1 MTKTKWLIVG
11 LGNPGSKYQLT
22 RHNIGMRV
30 VESFTSKCKAELKF
44 GPDCEFAEFKYAG
57 QEVYTCLPTTY
68 MNNSGIA
75 VKKMMNKYSISPENI
90 VICLDEYNFQVGR
103 IHLKSAGSD
112 GGHNGIAS
120 VIEHINASNFIR
132 LRLGIGKD
140 FGPGEMANYVL
151 SHFYPNEDETVN
163 DMIKE
168 GVKALEMLLKIG
180 FSRAM
185 SDVNAHQAKKF
196 DSKSKKQNSAKGD
209 KPNNKS
215 FPLANK
221 KSHKSSIHG
230 VEIVDEYFWMRRK
243 DDPEVIKY
251 LKAENKYAEQK
262 MKDTSELQDKIYKE
276 IISRIQETDLS
287 VPVKRDDYY
296 YYSKTIEGLQY
307 PVYCRRKGSMD
318 AGEEVI
324 LDQNKLAEG
333 KHYFQIGSIA
343 VSPNHKIVA
352 YTSDSEGNES
362 YTINFKVIDTEEI
375 LLDKIE
381 NASDDIEWAN
391 DNKTIFYSTLS
402 DIQQADKVWK
412 HVLGELI
419 ESDKLIYHE
428 LDKAYFLSID
438 KTKDRTTILI
448 TLVSKDES
456 EIWIIPAD
464 EADAMPQLIR
474 FREPKIQYYLESY
487 LDNYLIVTNDEA
499 LNFKIVTAPKKNP
512 LKENWVD
519 FLPYNENIKIS
530 SIEPYKHY
538 LVINE
543 RSDGLSKIRIYNMSS
558 SEQNYIPF
566 PEETYSCYSNELP
579 DFNSDTMRF
588 TYSSFITPKSI
599 FNYNMKEG
607 KLTLLK
613 ETAVMGNYDKNNYIT
628 KRIFAKSHDG
638 VLIPI
643 SILHHRNLE
652 LSGNNPTL
660 LTGYGSYGM
669 SNDPSFSHTYLSL
682 LERGFVIAISHTRGG
697 GENGEQWY
705 LDGKMLNKR
714 NTFFDFISCA
724 EYLISNKY
732 CNSDKLVIRGG
743 SAGGLLIGSVLNLR
757 PEIFKSA
764 LAIVPF
770 VDVLNT
776 MLDASIPLTVAEYSE
791 WGNPQLKEYF
801 DYISSYSPYDN
812 VKKMD
817 YPNILIRAGLNDP
830 RVHYWEPA
838 KWNAKLKEFKTDNN
852 LLLLVTE
859 MGSGHGGSS
868 GRYSKFKE
876 IAFDYAFILK
886 TLGISE

>member
-30 VESFTSKCKAELKF
+30 VESFTSKCKAEFKF

-68 MNNSGIA
+68 MNNSGTA
-75 VKKMMNKYSISPENI
+75 VKKMLNKFAISPENI
-90 VICLDEYNFQVGR
+90 VICVDEYNFQVGR
-103 IHLKSAGSD
+103 IHLKAAGSD
-112 GGHNGIAS
+112 GGHNGISS

-140 FGPGEMANYVL
+140 FGPGEMSNYVL
-151 SHFYPNEDETVN
+151 SHFYPNEDEIVN
-163 DMIKE
+163 DMIKD
-168 GVKALEMLLKIG
+168 GVKALEMVLKIG
-180 FSRAM
+180 FARAM

-196 DSKSKKQNSAKGD
+196 DSKSKNSATKSD
-209 KPNNKS
+209 KNNNKS

-221 KSHKSSIHG
+221 KPHKSTIHG
-230 VEIVDEYFWMRRK
+230 MRRK
-243 DDPEVIKY
+243 DAPEVIKY

-262 MKDTSELQDKIYKE
+262 MKDTSVIQEKIYKE

-287 VPVKRDDYY
+287 VPVKRDEYY
-296 YYSKTIEGLQY
+296 YYSRTVQGLQY
-307 PVYCRRKGSMD
+307 PIYCRRKGSMD
-318 AGEEVI
+318 APEQII
-324 LDQNKLAEG
+324 LDHNLLAEG
-333 KHYFQIGSIA
+333 KQYFQIGSIS
-343 VSPNHKIVA
+343 VSPNHEIVA
-352 YTSDSEGNES
+352 YTSDSEGYET
-362 YTINFKVIDTEEI
+362 YTINFKVIDCEEI
-375 LLDKIE
+375 LPDKIE

-412 HVLGELI
+412 HVLDEPI
-419 ESDKLIYHE
+419 ETDKLVYHE
-428 LDKAYFLSID
+428 LDSAYFLSID
-438 KTKDRTTILI
+438 KTKDKSTILI
-448 TLVSKDES
+448 SLMSKDES
-456 EIWIIPAD
+456 EVWVIPTD

-474 FREPKIQYYLESY
+474 TREPKIQYYLESY
-487 LDNYLIVTNDEA
+487 LDDYLIVTNDEA
-499 LNFKIVTAPKKNP
+499 LNFKIVKAPKKHP
-512 LKENWVD
+512 YKDNWVD

-530 SIEPYKHY
+530 SIEPYKDY

-543 RSDGLSKIRIYNMSS
+543 RSAGLSRIRIYNMRS
-558 SEQNYIPF
+558 SEQHYIPF
-566 PEETYSCYSNELP
+566 PEETYSCYSNDLP

-588 TYSSFITPKSI
+588 TYSSFITPKSV
-599 FNYNMKEG
+599 FDYNMRDG
-607 KLTLLK
+607 KLILLK

-628 KRIFAKSHDG
+628 KRLFAKSHDG

-643 SILHHRNLE
+643 SIVHQSNIE
-652 LSGNNPTL
+652 LSGTNPTL

-682 LERGFVIAISHTRGG
+682 LERGFVIAIAHIRGG

-714 NTFFDFISCA
+714 NTFSDFISCA
-724 EYLISNKY
+724 EYLINNKY
-732 CNSDKLVIRGG
+732 THPEKLVIRGG
-743 SAGGLLIGSVLNLR
+743 SAGGLLIGAVLNLR
-757 PEIFKSA
+757 PELFKSA

-791 WGNPQLKEYF
+791 WGNPEQKEYF

-859 MGSGHGGSS
+859 MDSGHGGSS

>member
-30 VESFTSKCKAELKF
+30 VESFTSKCKSEFKF

-75 VKKMMNKYSISPENI
+75 VKKMLNKFGISPENI
-90 VICLDEYNFQVGR
+90 VICVDEYNFQVGR
-103 IHLKSAGSD
+103 IHLKAAGSD

-140 FGPGEMANYVL
+140 FGPGGMSDYVL
-151 SHFYPNEDETVN
+151 SHFYPNEDDTVN
-163 DMIKE
+163 DMIKD
-168 GVKALEMLLKIG
+168 GVKALEMVLKIG
-180 FSRAM
+180 FARAM
-185 SDVNAHQAKKF
+185 SDVNAHQSKKF
-196 DSKSKKQNSAKGD
+196 DSKAKKQSSVKSDKSNS
-209 KPNNKS
+209 KS
-215 FPLANK
+215 YPVANK
-221 KSHKSSIHG
+221 VSHKNTVHG
-230 VEIVDEYFWMRRK
+230 VEITDEYFWMRRK

-262 MKDTSELQDKIYKE
+262 MKDTSELQAKIYDE

-296 YYSKTIEGLQY
+296 YYSRTVQGLQY
-307 PVYCRRKGSMD
+307 PIYCRRKGSMD
-318 AGEEVI
+318 APEQVI
-324 LDQNKLAEG
+324 LDHNQLAEG
-333 KHYFQIGSIA
+333 KQYLQIGSIA
-343 VSPNHKIVA
+343 VTPNHKIVA
-352 YTSDSEGNES
+352 YSIDTEGYETYS
-362 YTINFKVIDTEEI
+362 INFKVIDTDEI

-391 DNKTIFYSTLS
+391 DNKTLFYSTLN

-412 HVLGELI
+412 HVLGDPI
-419 ESDKLIYHE
+419 DTDKLIYHE
-428 LDKAYFLSID
+428 LDNAYFLSID
-438 KTKDRTTILI
+438 KTKDKSTILI
-448 TLVSKDES
+448 TLMSKDES
-456 EIWIIPAD
+456 EVWVIPAN
-464 EADAMPQLIR
+464 EANTMPQLIR
-474 FREPKIQYYLESY
+474 AREPNIQYYLESY
-487 LDNYLIVTNDEA
+487 LDDYLIVTNDKA
-499 LNFKIVTAPKKNP
+499 LNFKIVKAPKS
-512 LKENWVD
+512 LVQKENWAD
-519 FLPYNENIKIS
+519 FLPYDENIRITN
-530 SIEPYKHY
+530 IEPYRGY

-543 RSDGLSKIRIYNMSS
+543 RSAGLSKIRIYNMLS
-558 SEQNYIPF
+558 SEQHYIQF
-566 PEETYSCYSNELP
+566 PDETYSCDSNDLP

-588 TYSSFITPKSI
+588 TYSSFITPKTVFDYDMS
-599 FNYNMKEG
+599 G
-607 KLTLLK
+607 RQLTLLK
-613 ETAVMGNYDKNNYIT
+613 ETTVLGNYDKNEYLT
-628 KRIFAKSHDG
+628 KRLFAKAQDG
-638 VLIPI
+638 ALIPI
-643 SILHHRNLE
+643 SIVHRSNFE
-652 LSGNNPTL
+652 LSGDNPTL
-660 LTGYGSYGM
+660 LVGYGSYGIT
-669 SNDPSFSHTYLSL
+669 NDPSFSHTYLSL
-682 LERGFVIAISHTRGG
+682 LERGFVIAIAHIRGG

-705 LDGKMLNKR
+705 LDGKMMKKR
-714 NTFFDFISCA
+714 NTFTDFISCS
-724 EYLISNKY
+724 EYLINEKY
-732 CNSDKLVIRGG
+732 TSPDKLVIKGG
-743 SAGGLLIGSVLNLR
+743 SAGGLLIGAVLNLR
-757 PEIFKSA
+757 PELFKSA

-776 MLDASIPLTVAEYSE
+776 MLDATIPLTVAEYSE
-791 WGNPQLKEYF
+791 WGNPEQKDYF

-859 MGSGHGGSS
+859 MDSGHGGSS

-876 IAFDYAFILK
+876 IAFDYAFILE
-886 TLGISE
+886 TLRISE